1 MLAVA
6 FAFQK
11 GATGNTGQD
20 MNAAQS
26 AGLPLLAQL
35 AGARPRLVPSPFLL
49 VIQRE
54 MTSS

>member
-11 GATGNTGQD
+11 GATGNTAQD

-35 AGARPRLVPSPFLL
+35 VGARPRLVPSPFLL

-54 MTSS
+54 MTCS